1 MLGIRADPSIG
12 TSGFDGGINSAIL
25 RYAGADD
32 VDPTSNQTTSVAVL
46 SDANLVVSF
55 SSSLKP
61 YFSLT
66 GTFLN
71 SPLITLEQ

>member
-55 SSSLKP
+55 SSC
-61 YFSLT
+61 
-66 GTFLN
+66 
-71 SPLITLEQ
+71 